1 MANILYIHQYF
12 KSPNQPG
19 GTRSYWF
26 SKKLIERGHS
36 VTMVSARELQ
46 NKLIENVII
55 EVINVIYIKNAYS
68 NDMGVFRRFF
78 SFVRFMILATI
89 VCLKQKNIDLIYAT
103 STPLTVGFPALIC
116 NIFKR
121 IPYIFEVRDLWPEVP
136 IQMGGLNNS
145 ILQGIA
151 IGFEKLIY
159 KRAKH
164 IVALSP
170 GMKEG
175 VINRG
180 TPEAKVSM
188 IPNMSKIDKFWKRE
202 KNIEI
207 AKRFNIDLNK
217 FNVIHFGTMGIA
229 NGLEYIIDAAEI
241 LKNERNQSI
250 NFILLGKGGVKP
262 RLMELSQ
269 KLELYNIQF
278 IDAQPMDIVSEIV
291 NLCDVSI
298 VPFKNIPILQTNS
311 PNKLF
316 DSLSAGIPI
325 IVNSAG
331 WTKVLVE
338 ENKCGTYVNP
348 EEPEELASIL
358 KNWNYSPDLIK
369 QMGSSARTLAENE
382 YDKSILVE
390 QFITTIENSVH

>member
-55 EVINVIYIKNAYS
+55 EGINVIYIKNAYS